1 MKSSIIDIYYF
12 SGTGNTL
19 LMVKKL
25 AEILRAYDKQ
35 VNLFKIEHTDPNK
48 INLDHVIGLAFPVA
62 VFSTYPFVW
71 NFIENLPTGD
81 NAEVFMLDTM
91 AGFSGG
97 IVGPL
102 KKILLSKHYLPIGAC
117 ELIMPSNYGIMIPN
131 SEKILKKTTVAENK
145 IKKYAKALIE
155 KKAKWQR
162 ISLISDL
169 ISFLS
174 KMPQPWQTIGK
185 CLSFDYDKC
194 IKCKLCAKICPV
206 AAIQTLDLPVITERC
221 VACMRCIAC
230 CPKHAILYKGTT
242 KRYRALN
249 SDELVV

>member
-1 MKSSIIDIYYF
+1 MKSNIIDIYYF

-25 AEILRAYDKQ
+25 AEILSTYGKQ
-35 VNLFKIEHTDPNK
+35 VNLFKIEHTNPDK
-48 INLDHVIGLAFPVA
+48 INLSHTIGLAFPVA

-71 NFIENLPTGD
+71 DFIENLPAGG
-81 NAEVFMLDTM
+81 NAEIFMLDAL

-102 KKILLSKHYLPIGAC
+102 KKILLNKGYLTLGAC
-117 ELIMPSNYGIMIPN
+117 ELIMPSNYGMMIPD
-131 SEKILKKTTVAENK
+131 SEKILKKITVAENK
-145 IKKYAKALIE
+145 IKKYVKTLIE
-155 KKAKWQR
+155 GQSKWQR
-162 ISLISDL
+162 MPLFSDL

-174 KMPQPWQTIGK
+174 KMPQPWRTIGK
-185 CLSFDYDKC
+185 CLSLDHNKC
-194 IKCKLCAKICPV
+194 VKCRLCVQICPI
-206 AAIQTLDLPVITERC
+206 AAIDMLDLPVITERC

-249 SDELVV
+249 SDELVL